1 MLEKITNLI
10 RARRRNETAIYEVVA
25 KELQT
30 GAVANGLW
38 TKAYANSRGD
48 RSKAEALYI
57 KYRVQSIKDEL
68 SQNKPSSSDSEV
80 RGEEKTSKV
89 WLRKSEYKS
98 KYWISDSQLNK
109 AIYDGRLKSWRSGG
123 KVWVEDRD
131 L

>member
-10 RARRRNETAIYEVVA
+10 RARRQSETAIYEVVA

-38 TKAYANSRGD
+38 TKAYANSSGD
-48 RSKAEALYI
+48 KSKAEALYI

-68 SQNKPSSSDSEV
+68 SQNKPPSND
-80 RGEEKTSKV
+80 EEMRTEDKTSNV

-98 KYWISDSQLNK
+98 KYWISDSLLNN
-109 AIYDGRLKSWRSGG
+109 AIYDGRLKSWSSGG